1 MNINDKLSTKARTM
15 KSSIIRELLI
25 YVNEPGMISLGGGAP
40 DPETFPRH
48 KLAEIAADAVKDE
61 YKSTLQYGLTE
72 GDTELKKQY
81 IKLLEK
87 YEGIS
92 GIDNHN
98 LLITTGSQEAL
109 YLIGLVF
116 GDEDSYC
123 AAGAPTYLGAV
134 SAFSLSGAKFFS
146 LPMTDEGMD
155 LDMLER
161 ELENLVKKNEIHKFK
176 FTYVIPNYLNPTG
189 QSESLKNRKRLVE
202 LAVKYDFM
210 IIEDDPYNA
219 LRFEGEKLPAV
230 YTMAPDRTLLLNTF
244 SKVLSPGMRI
254 GVIVGNKEAIRKLV
268 IGKQALLLC
277 SPSLTQRIA
286 ARFMEKYDLIDEIQ
300 DTIKLYADKRNTM
313 LKALDE
319 IFGDMEDVSWTH
331 PEGGLFLWMK
341 VPKHLDTLEMV
352 ETAKKEKVLY
362 IPGHSFY
369 FDNPERNTM
378 RLCFSLPS
386 HEDIYEGIR
395 RLRKVVDIYLAKAK
409 GEEKIELHQCV

>member
-1 MNINDKLSTKARTM
+1 MNINDKLSAKAKSM
-15 KSSIIRELLI
+15 KSSIIRELLV
-25 YVNEPGMISLGGGAP
+25 YVNEPGMISFGGGAP

-48 KLAEIAADAVKDE
+48 KLSEIAGSVISDE

-72 GDTELKKQY
+72 GDTELKKHY

-87 YEGIS
+87 YDGIT
-92 GIDNHN
+92 GINNDN

-109 YLIGLVF
+109 YLTGLIF

-123 AAGAPTYLGAV
+123 AASAPTYLGAV
-134 SAFSLSGAKFFS
+134 SAFSLSGAKFFG

-176 FTYVIPNYLNPTG
+176 FAYIVPNYMNPTG
-189 QSESLKNRKRLVE
+189 QSESMENRKKLVE
-202 LAVKYDFM
+202 LAEKYDFM

-219 LRFEGEKLPAV
+219 LRFEGEKLPSV

-244 SKVLSPGMRI
+244 SKVLSPGLRI
-254 GVIVGNKEAIRKLV
+254 GVIVGNKEAIRKMV

-277 SPSLTQRIA
+277 SPSITQRLA
-286 ARFMEKYDLIDEIQ
+286 ARFMEKYDLIHEIR
-300 DTIKLYADKRNTM
+300 DTVKLYKAKRDTM
-313 LKALDE
+313 LRALE
-319 IFGDMEDVSWTH
+319 EMFGDMEDVEWTH
-331 PEGGLFLWMK
+331 PKGGLFLWLK
-341 VPKHLDTLEMV
+341 FPKNLITSEML
-352 ETAKKEKVLY
+352 ETAKNEKVLY
-362 IPGHSFY
+362 IPGDSFY

-395 RLRKVVDIYLAKAK
+395 RLRKVVDLHLAKIKGAK
-409 GEEKIELHQCV
+409 KNDLHQCV